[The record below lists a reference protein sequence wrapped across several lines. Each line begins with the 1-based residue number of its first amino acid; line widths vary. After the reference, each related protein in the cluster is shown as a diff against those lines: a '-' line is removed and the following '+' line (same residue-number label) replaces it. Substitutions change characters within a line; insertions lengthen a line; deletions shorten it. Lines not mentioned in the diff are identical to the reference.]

1 MLLLKGCDRVIRMQI
16 NIAASQL
23 YYHEPHFN
31 YEPSRVN
38 YEHAIL
44 SPRLTNEHV
53 EISLYH
59 KCNLRAKSIA
69 FMVYS

>member
-16 NIAASQL
+16 NIAASHL

-44 SPRLTNEHV
+44 SPDLQTNMLKFH
-53 EISLYH
+53 
-59 KCNLRAKSIA
+59 SIIN
-69 FMVYS
+69 VI

>member
-16 NIAASQL
+16 NIAASHL

-44 SPRLTNEHV
+44 SPDLPTNTLN
-53 EISLYH
+53 ISFYH
-59 KCNLRAKSIA
+59 KCNLGAKSIA
-69 FMVYS
+69 FKVYS